1 MSNHWLQNV
10 IESIADR
17 GRELIGLDN
26 GENNNRDIQSLC
38 QQLLNGAGEA
48 SGIALS
54 QQILREYR
62 NMNDEQKFSFYQL
75 LDEQFAPDFEK
86 IKTVMARYQASR
98 STEDLIALNTAVEAP
113 RQELFRRLNMAPKGT
128 ASLVALRADLLKQLR
143 THPSFKSINA
153 DLKHLLSSWFNRG
166 FLQLSLI
173 DWKSPAEIL
182 EKIINYEA
190 VHEIRGWD
198 DLRRRLMKDRR
209 CYAFFHPA
217 MPNEPL
223 IFVEVALVKGLS
235 DEVGSLI
242 NPNAPEL
249 DPQQADTAIFYSIN
263 NTQAGLRGISF
274 GNFLIKQVLTELTK
288 ECPWL
293 KVSSTLSPIPGF
305 RRALDKWLDG
315 DEKTAQDIEFDTIL
329 QQHASALLDEV
340 RTQLSSGSD
349 LTDKQ
354 CLASLLRNHLSKEN
368 VSQGNILTELAL
380 SFLSFTNGD
389 GHLADPVAMFHLS
402 NGACLERINAFADM
416 SEHGQ
421 ETSYGVM
428 VNYLYDLNTVEIN
441 HEAFVT
447 KGNIKMSDTLHKM
460 FKKFNRGSKGQ
471 DQGVRTLEKLQR
483 RKSSNLTS

>member
-1 MSNHWLQNV
+1 MPIHWLQNV
-10 IESIADR
+10 IDSIADR
-17 GRELIGLDN
+17 GRELIGLDSS
-26 GENNNRDIQSLC
+26 ENNSRDIQSFC

-54 QQILREYR
+54 QQILREYH

-75 LDEQFAPDFEK
+75 LDEQFAPGFEN
-86 IKTVMARYQASR
+86 IETAMARYQASR
-98 STEDLIALNTAVEAP
+98 STNDLIALTTAVEAP

-128 ASLVALRADLLKQLR
+128 ASLVELRADLLKQLR
-143 THPSFKSINA
+143 THPSFKSIDS

-173 DWKSPAEIL
+173 DWQSPAEIL

-209 CYAFFHPA
+209 CFAFFHPA

-235 DEVGSLI
+235 DEVDSLI
-242 NPNAPEL
+242 NPNTPEL

-263 NTQAGLRGISF
+263 NTQAGLRSISF

-305 RRALDKWLDG
+305 RSTLDKWLDS
-315 DEKTAQDIEFDTIL
+315 DEKSAQYIEFDNIL
-329 QQHASALLDEV
+329 QQHAAALLDEV
-340 RTQLSSGSD
+340 NTQISLDSD

-354 CLASLLRNHLSKEN
+354 SLATLLQNHLNKEN
-368 VSQGNILTELAL
+368 VTQGNILTELAL
-380 SFLSFTNGD
+380 SFLSLSNSENQ
-389 GHLADPVAMFHLS
+389 LADPVAMFHLS
-402 NGACLERINAFADM
+402 NGACLERINTFADM

-428 VNYLYDLNTVEIN
+428 VNYLYDLNTVELN

-447 KGNIKMSDTLHKM
+447 KGNIKMSDTLQKT
-460 FKKFNRGSKGQ
+460 FKKFNR
-471 DQGVRTLEKLQR
+471 T
-483 RKSSNLTS
+483 TS

>member
-26 GENNNRDIQSLC
+26 SENNNRDIQSLC
-38 QQLLNGAGEA
+38 QQLLSGAGEA

-54 QQILREYR
+54 QQILREYQ
-62 NMNDEQKFSFYQL
+62 NMSDEQKISFYQL
-75 LDEQFAPDFEK
+75 LDEHFAPNFEK
-86 IKTVMARYQASR
+86 IKIVMDRYQASR
-98 STEDLIALNTAVEAP
+98 STDDLIALNTVVEAP
-113 RQELFRRLNMAPKGT
+113 RQELFRRLNMAPLGT
-128 ASLVALRADLLKQLR
+128 ASLVALRADLLKHLR
-143 THPSFKSINA
+143 THPSFKSIDA

-173 DWKSPAEIL
+173 DWQSPAEIL

-190 VHEIRGWD
+190 VHEISGWD

-209 CYAFFHPA
+209 CFAFFHPA

-235 DEVGSLI
+235 NEVASLLNPHADEL
-242 NPNAPEL
+242 E
-249 DPQQADTAIFYSIN
+249 PQQADTAIFYSIN

-293 KVSSTLSPIPGF
+293 KISSTLSPIPSF
-305 RRALDKWLDG
+305 RRALDKWLES
-315 DEKTAQDIEFDTIL
+315 DEQSPQHEEFDSIL
-329 QQHASALLDEV
+329 KQHTATLLAEV
-340 RTQLSSGSD
+340 RTQLSADSE

-354 CLASLLRNHLSKEN
+354 CLTALLRNHLNKDN
-368 VSQGNILTELAL
+368 VSQSDILKELAL
-380 SFLSFTNGD
+380 SFLSFKNAN
-389 GHLADPVAMFHLS
+389 GHLTDPVAMFHLS
-402 NGACLERINAFADM
+402 NGACLERINTYADM

-421 ETSYGVM
+421 STSYGVM

-447 KGNIKMSDTLHKM
+447 KGKIKMSDTLQKIL
-460 FKKFNRGSKGQ
+460 KKFNRAI
-471 DQGVRTLEKLQR
+471 V
-483 RKSSNLTS
+483 

>member
-10 IESIADR
+10 IESIAER
-17 GRELIGLDN
+17 GRELIGLDSN
-26 GENNNRDIQSLC
+26 ENESQDIHSLC
-38 QQLLNGAGEA
+38 QQLLSGAGEA

-62 NMNDEQKFSFYQL
+62 NMSVEQKFNFYQL
-75 LDEQFAPDFEK
+75 LDQQFAPDFEK
-86 IKTVMARYQASR
+86 IQTVMARYQVSR

-128 ASLVALRADLLKQLR
+128 ASLVALRADLLRQLKKQ
-143 THPSFKSINA
+143 PSFKSIDA

-173 DWKSPAEIL
+173 NWQSPAEIL

-209 CYAFFHPA
+209 CFAFFHPA
-217 MPNEPL
+217 MPDEPL

-235 DEVGSLI
+235 NEVKSLI
-242 NPNAPEL
+242 NPDAPEL

-288 ECPWL
+288 ECPWI

-305 RRALDKWLDG
+305 RSALDKWLDS
-315 DEKTAQDIEFDTIL
+315 DEKSAQHSEFDSIL
-329 QQHASALLDEV
+329 QQHAPALLDEV
-340 RTQLSSGSD
+340 RAQLSASTD

-354 CLASLLRNHLSKEN
+354 CLAALLRHHLNQEN
-368 VSQGNILTELAL
+368 ISQGNILTALAL
-380 SFLSFTNGD
+380 SFLTYAKHNGQ
-389 GHLADPVAMFHLS
+389 LADPVAMFHLS
-402 NGACLERINAFADM
+402 NGACLERINPFANM

-421 ETSYGVM
+421 QTSYGVM
-428 VNYLYDLNTVEIN
+428 VNYLYDLNTVELN

-447 KGNIKMSDTLHKM
+447 KGKIKMSDTLYKI
-460 FKKFNRGSKGQ
+460 FKN
-471 DQGVRTLEKLQR
+471 LIAQR
-483 RKSSNLTS
+483 HNH